1 MLVCAIWLYV
11 LFVENCIR
19 ISVFIEKTSS
29 SKPLPRGA
37 FYATITLNLY
47 YLNLA
52 YNRLFEGGGYGGG
65 YKCVCVCV
73 CVLFLLLF
81 FLFFWGGDG

>member
-52 YNRLFEGGGYGGG
+52 YNRLFKGGGYGGISV
-65 YKCVCVCV
+65 CVCVCV
-73 CVLFLLLF
+73 CVC
-81 FLFFWGGDG
+81 